1 MTFIKVQ
8 DTENDLT
15 RNIMRNEVEKI
26 MVDPVQNL
34 PGTITSA
41 NIPSR
46 SDNAPTNVSHSTVDN
61 SSSPSGTSAPAPAV
75 PASSESGLQLS
86 DAAKRVVDSM
96 ADAPPPVDVVA
107 VQQIKE
113 AIRNNEYPMDYDK
126 VAEKLMENLQQLSD

>member
-1 MTFIKVQ
+1 
-8 DTENDLT
+8 
-15 RNIMRNEVEKI
+15 

-46 SDNAPTNVSHSTVDN
+46 SDNAPANVSHSSVDN

-75 PASSESGLQLS
+75 PASSEGGLQLS
-86 DAAKRVVDSM
+86 DAAKRVVASM
-96 ADAPPPVDVVA
+96 ADAPPPVDMEA

-113 AIRNNEYPMDYDK
+113 AIRNNEYPVDYEK
-126 VAEKLMENLQQLSD
+126 VAEKLMENAEQLSE

>member
-1 MTFIKVQ
+1 
-8 DTENDLT
+8 
-15 RNIMRNEVEKI
+15 

-46 SDNAPTNVSHSTVDN
+46 SDNGPTNVSHSSVDN

-75 PASSESGLQLS
+75 PASSEGGLQLS
-86 DAAKRVVDSM
+86 DAAKRVVASM
-96 ADAPPPVDVVA
+96 ADAPPPVDMEA

-113 AIRNNEYPMDYDK
+113 AIRNNEYPVDYDK
-126 VAEKLMENLQQLSD
+126 VAEKLMENAEQLSD